1 MSAKVTVIIYILVSL
16 EIGLLLL
23 VMPWYSQFW
32 EENFFLYLLTEKFN
46 ASWLPSVITSGWV
59 RGVVTGLGV
68 LNVLIAFREIAN
80 FRRAVAELSE
90 RLSGHA
96 PVFSDDQ
103 NRNGA
108 DDPQATGPAS
118 LSDNQSTEFPSPP
131 KI

>member
-96 PVFSDDQ
+96 PVSSDDQ
-103 NRNGA
+103 HRNGA
-108 DDPQATGPAS
+108 DDPQATRPAS

-131 KI
+131 KL